1 MLGMPPLLQRLMSQ
15 PGSSV
20 RVEDIER
27 QSYTADITAS
37 ASDVINVSTIS
48 SISNGASV
56 PKMASP
62 PKTVSA
68 KWSLAEPDSPN
79 TVIKRSLNMV
89 VDKRVFTSDTGA
101 VMHSSHSATD
111 VMSTT
116 SGASASQLSDRSL
129 LIDNARSSSKSSV
142 AKPQTSTPDGDVSAS
157 LRKLNLSEGRGRDA
171 GSFFERSA
179 SPDATSAGRK
189 KPSPSLR
196 LDTSVVVPGDVDIQP
211 ELVTPQ
217 ALLDKSALTFNQAFM
232 SSQVAPKLLTCC
244 MYIHRGFK
252 SSFSDGNWWKVTL
265 CVLSLSWIPT
275 LQAVCC
281 WHRWPSNRRVVS
293 CHKRRHSSPTAPTPL
308 ATQYPV
314 SASVSASVIVRQCLY
329 HSWIYFVIYV
339 SQK

>member
-1 MLGMPPLLQRLMSQ
+1 MPPLLQRLMSQ

-89 VDKRVFTSDTGA
+89 LDKRVFTSDTGA

-111 VMSTT
+111 VMSAT

-129 LIDNARSSSKSSV
+129 LIDNARSSSTSSV

-196 LDTSVVVPGDVDIQP
+196 LDTSVVVPADVDIQP

-252 SSFSDGNWWKVTL
+252 SSFFIWGLVEL
-265 CVLSLSWIPT
+265 YVLSLSWIPT

-281 WHRWPSNRRVVS
+281 WHRWPSNRPVVS

-329 HSWIYFVIYV
+329 HSGIYFVIHV
-339 SQK
+339 SRK